1 LRRVFEEVDRP
12 VALLWTEP
20 RRADHDRWV
29 LLIKYIGVRH
39 VSDEIATG
47 CREDMA
53 A

>member
-29 LLIKYIGVRH
+29 LLIKCIGARH
-39 VSDEIATG
+39 MPDELATG
-47 CREDMA
+47 HRKDMA

>member
-1 LRRVFEEVDRP
+1 MSLR
-12 VALLWTEP
+12 WTGR

-39 VSDEIATG
+39 ASDEIAAG
-47 CREDMA
+47 RSEDMA